1 MLRLQGINAIIA
13 VLALFVIL
21 HLGFAPE
28 HHSARTTAFTMLGGI
43 AFLLMTVSVILATRL
58 DVFEEWFG
66 GLDRMYQVHRI
77 AGSFVG
83 VFVIVHFVGIPK
95 ELPPGIDPIAN
106 PLDPS
111 STLGKIS
118 MVLLIIGLFVALNRK
133 ISYSKWRNPHKI
145 MALVYILTIGHF
157 MNAPGIFFERF
168 SSSGIMLIVSATIG
182 AIALIYTMVGM
193 NKRTAT
199 PFTIEAVNSM
209 ERATEIVL
217 KPVKDMLNF
226 KPGQF
231 AFVEIEGKGW
241 SEPHPFTISSAP
253 GEDNLRFT
261 MKVLGD
267 WTRKVRE
274 ELEPGRKV
282 IVRGPYGRFDTL
294 KARNKKQVWIAGGIG
309 LTPFL
314 SKIRA
319 MEPGDERQVHFVYAA
334 RNQEEAIFLDE
345 LKARAEELGNIT
357 LYPLFSDAGEFAR
370 VDIAKERLPDPLDT
384 YEYFICGPKP
394 MVGGLMQD
402 LKKEGIQRRSIHT
415 EAFEFR

>member
-13 VLALFVIL
+13 VIVLFVIL

-28 HHSARTTAFTMLGGI
+28 HHSVRTTAFTTLGGI

-66 GLDRMYQVHRI
+66 GLDRMYQVHRV

-83 VFVIVHFVGIPK
+83 VFVVVHFVGIPK
-95 ELPPGIDPIAN
+95 ELPAGIDPIAN

-111 STLGKIS
+111 STLGKVS

-168 SSSGIMLIVSATIG
+168 SSSGIMLIMSAIIG
-182 AIALIYTMVGM
+182 AVALIYTMVGM

-217 KPVKDMLNF
+217 KPVKEMLSF

-253 GEDNLRFT
+253 GEDKLRFT

-274 ELEPGRKV
+274 ELEPGGKV

-294 KARNKKQVWIAGGIG
+294 KVSNKKQVWIAGGIG

-319 MEPGDERQVHFVYAA
+319 MEPGDARQIHFVYAA

-345 LKARAEELGNIT
+345 LKARAKELGNIT
-357 LYPLFSDAGEFAR
+357 LYPLFSDEGEFAR
-370 VDIAKERLPDPLDT
+370 IDIAKERLPDSLDT

-394 MVGGLMQD
+394 MVGGLMKD
-402 LKKEGIQRRSIHT
+402 LRTEGVQRKAIHV

>member
-1 MLRLQGINAIIA
+1 MLKLQGINAIIA
-13 VLALFVIL
+13 VIILFVIL
-21 HLGFAPE
+21 HLGFSPE
-28 HHSARTTAFTMLGGI
+28 HHTARTTAFTMLGGV
-43 AFLLMTVSVILATRL
+43 AFLLMTISVILATRL
-58 DVFEEWFG
+58 EVFEEWFG

-95 ELPPGIDPIAN
+95 ELPAGIDPLAN

-111 STLGKIS
+111 STLGKVS
-118 MVLLIIGLFVALNRK
+118 MVLLIIGIFVALNRK

-157 MNAPGIFFERF
+157 MNAPGVFFERF
-168 SSSGIMLIVSATIG
+168 SASGIMMIVAAIIG
-182 AIALIYTMVGM
+182 TVALIYTMIGM
-193 NKRTAT
+193 NRRTAT
-199 PFTIEAVNSM
+199 PFTIEAVNPM

-217 KPVKDMLNF
+217 KPVKEMLNF

-241 SEPHPFTISSAP
+241 TEPHPFTISSAP
-253 GEDNLRFT
+253 EEGRLRFT

-274 ELEPGRKV
+274 ELEPGGRV
-282 IVRGPYGRFDTL
+282 TVRGPYGRFDTL
-294 KARNKKQVWIAGGIG
+294 KTDNKKQVWIAGGIG

-334 RNQEEAIFLDE
+334 RNEEEAIFLDE
-345 LKARAEELGNIT
+345 LKTRAAELGNIT

-370 VDIAKERLPDPLDT
+370 IDVAKERLPDQLDA

-394 MVGGLMQD
+394 MVDGLMKD
-402 LKKEGIQRRSIHT
+402 LKNEGVQRPKIHT